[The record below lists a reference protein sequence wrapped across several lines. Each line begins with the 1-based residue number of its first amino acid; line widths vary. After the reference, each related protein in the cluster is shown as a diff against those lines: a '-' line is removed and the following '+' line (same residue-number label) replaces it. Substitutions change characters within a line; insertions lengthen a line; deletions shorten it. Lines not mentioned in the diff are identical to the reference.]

1 MTLHLSK
8 MWGSR
13 LDLRFTSASGNN
25 SDSGQLAD
33 IRMPQP
39 AACSI
44 YFQAEIVSGTGSVNN
59 IFVSLLLGLGRTTVN
74 RTVAYAFQPAAG
86 APLQVNFPSQPLVSL
101 LANVQGFGTSTV
113 VGQDL
118 IVACTIEVAPITSF
132 PLNKEPLDFGMALPG
147 EADSLDDDM
156 REDLEHDAPSVQQI
170 MDAEDE
176 PEEERRIIL
185 PKEFRPVIERLTR
198 RLGRKPTLGEIREHT
213 LAAQAKKRRGGSR
226 WRDRA

>member
-1 MTLHLSK
+1 MSLHISK

-44 YFQAEIVSGTGSVNN
+44 YFQAEVISGTGSVNN

-86 APLQVNFPSQPLVSL
+86 APLEVNFPSQPLVSL

-113 VGQDL
+113 LGQDL
-118 IVACTIEVAPITSF
+118 VVACTIEVAPITSF
-132 PLNKEPLDFGMALPG
+132 PLHDEPMDFGMSVPG

-156 REDLEHDAPSVQQI
+156 REDLEHDAPTREEI
-170 MDAEDE
+170 MEARE
-176 PEEERRIIL
+176 PEEPRRIIL
-185 PKEFRPVIERLTR
+185 PKKFRPLVERLTR
-198 RLGRKPTLGEIREHT
+198 ELGRRPTLHEIKLAEHRYFR
-213 LAAQAKKRRGGSR
+213 AAKPSR